1 MLISSHGYDV
11 DGLMMNVQNTTISS
25 TERMKVLGVK
35 VDNKLNFTEHISD
48 LCIKALRQ
56 LSILQRFKGFLTTNS
71 YGHLQ
76 IIYEVRDLFP
86 WEMLTKMAT
95 SCLLSV
101 EKIWNSTQINLSSI
115 LNFYRKQV
123 LKTIIS
129 TEKSTSEINADLAQN
144 EM

>member
-1 MLISSHGYDV
+1 
-11 DGLMMNVQNTTISS
+11 
-25 TERMKVLGVK
+25 MKVPGVQ
-35 VDNKLNFTEHISD
+35 VDNKLNFTDHISD
-48 LCIKALRQ
+48 VCIKALRQ
-56 LSILQRFKGFLTTNS
+56 LSILRRFKGFLTTNS

-95 SCLLSV
+95 SCLLRV
-101 EKIWNSTQINLSSI
+101 ETIWNSTQITLSSI
-115 LNFYRKQV
+115 LNFYRKHV
-123 LKTIIS
+123 LETTIS